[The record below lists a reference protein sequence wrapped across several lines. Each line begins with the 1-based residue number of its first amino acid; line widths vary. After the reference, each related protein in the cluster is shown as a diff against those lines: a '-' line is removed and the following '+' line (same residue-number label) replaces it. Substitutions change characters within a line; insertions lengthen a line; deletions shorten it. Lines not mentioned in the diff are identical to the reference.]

1 MIYQCWFKGH
11 LSLGY
16 FERMWLL
23 SVVVLTPVLYLVSG
37 RVLPTALSDRLHD
50 VFRQEQS
57 PTSQVLALGF
67 VGGLLVGGT
76 PFHAIFRY
84 LATVVHELGHA
95 FTAGVLGGRPKNI
108 TIAPSA
114 SGLATYQPPLGWG
127 RGRASLVSLAGYP
140 APAIASLAAVHAL
153 QQGHTMAWFFFA
165 TGTLAIAIIFLIRN
179 LWGFFWTAAI
189 TTGAY
194 FAATELPVRTLGWII
209 AGVAGYL
216 AMEGYRHSWQQ
227 MMIVKN
233 FPGAGCDAEKC
244 AVWWRVNPRGMA
256 TVHFVAVTAIGAY
269 SSYLAINPY
278 WSEIVE
284 WVQEYTK

>member
-1 MIYQCWFKGH
+1 MTKGYI
-11 LSLGY
+11 SNV
-16 FERMWLL
+16 WLL
-23 SVVVLTPVLYLVSG
+23 SLIFLVPVIYLGVG
-37 RVLPTALSDRLHD
+37 RDLPTELTDRLHD
-50 VFRQEQS
+50 VFPLDQA
-57 PTSQVLALGF
+57 PTAQGLAIAF
-67 VGGLLVGGT
+67 IAGLFVGGT

-140 APAIASLAAVHAL
+140 APAIASLAAVQAL
-153 QQGHTMAWFFFA
+153 RQGQTMSWFFFA
-165 TGTLAIAIIFLIRN
+165 TGTLAIAIVFLIRN
-179 LWGFFWTAAI
+179 LWGFFWTAAT

-194 FAATELPVRTLGWII
+194 FAATELPVKTLGWIV
-209 AGVAGYL
+209 AGIAGYL

-233 FPGAGCDAEKC
+233 FPGAGCDAERC
-244 AVWWRVNPRGMA
+244 AIWWRMNPRGVA
-256 TVHFVAVTAIGAY
+256 TMHFVAVTAISAY
-269 SSYLAINPY
+269 SSYMAINPY
-278 WSEIVE
+278 WNEIVD
-284 WVQEYTK
+284 WVQKYIE

>member
-1 MIYQCWFKGH
+1 
-11 LSLGY
+11 
-16 FERMWLL
+16 MWLL
-23 SVVVLTPVLYLVSG
+23 SVLFLAPITYLVSG
-37 RVLPTALSDRLHD
+37 RTLPSEVVDRLRD
-50 VFRQEQS
+50 VFPQDQA
-57 PTSQVLALGF
+57 PTSQGLALAF
-67 VGGLLVGGT
+67 IAGLLVGGT

-95 FTAGVLGGRPKNI
+95 FTAGILGGRPKNV

-140 APAIASLAAVHAL
+140 APAIASLAAVQAL
-153 QQGHTMAWFFFA
+153 QQGQTMSWFFFA
-165 TGTLAIAIIFLIRN
+165 TGTLAIAIVFLIRN
-179 LWGFFWTAAI
+179 LWGFFWTAA
-189 TTGAY
+189 TTTAAY
-194 FAATELPVRTLGWII
+194 FAATELPVRTLGWIV
-209 AGVAGYL
+209 AGIAGYL

-244 AVWWRVNPRGMA
+244 AVWWKVNPRGMA
-256 TVHFVAVTAIGAY
+256 TVHFIAVTAIGVY

-278 WSEIVE
+278 WSEIVD
-284 WVQEYTK
+284 WAQRYMG

>member
-1 MIYQCWFKGH
+1 
-11 LSLGY
+11 
-16 FERMWLL
+16 MWLL
-23 SVVVLTPVLYLVSG
+23 SVLFLVPVIYLVSG
-37 RVLPTALSDRLHD
+37 RDLPSELVDRLRD
-50 VFRQEQS
+50 VFPQDQS
-57 PTSQVLALGF
+57 PTSQALAVAF
-67 VGGLLVGGT
+67 IAGLFVGGT
-76 PFHAIFRY
+76 PLHAIFRY

-140 APAIASLAAVHAL
+140 APAIASLAAVRAL
-153 QQGHTMAWFFFA
+153 HQGQTVSWFFFA
-165 TGTLAIAIIFLIRN
+165 TGTLAIAIVFLIRN
-179 LWGFFWTAAI
+179 LWGFFWTAAT

-194 FAATELPVRTLGWII
+194 FAATELPATTLGWIV
-209 AGVAGYL
+209 AGIAGYL

-233 FPGAGCDAEKC
+233 YPGAGCDAEKC
-244 AVWWRVNPRGMA
+244 AIWWRVNPRGMA
-256 TVHFVAVTAIGAY
+256 TMHFIAVTAIGAY

-278 WSEIVE
+278 WNEIVD
-284 WVQEYTK
+284 WVQKYID

>member
-1 MIYQCWFKGH
+1 
-11 LSLGY
+11 
-16 FERMWLL
+16 MWLL
-23 SVVVLTPVLYLVSG
+23 SVLFLVPVTYLASG
-37 RVLPTALSDRLHD
+37 RTLPSELVNRLRD
-50 VFRQEQS
+50 VFPQDQAPS
-57 PTSQVLALGF
+57 PQGLALAF
-67 VGGLLVGGT
+67 IAGLLVGGT

-95 FTAGVLGGRPKNI
+95 FTAGILGGRPKNI

-140 APAIASLAAVHAL
+140 APAIASLAAVRAL
-153 QQGHTMAWFFFA
+153 QQGQTMSWFFFA
-165 TGTLAIAIIFLIRN
+165 TGTLAIAIVFLIRN
-179 LWGFFWTAAI
+179 WWGFLWTAASA
-189 TTGAY
+189 TGAY
-194 FAATELPVRTLGWII
+194 FAATELPVRTLGWIV
-209 AGVAGYL
+209 AGIAGYL

-244 AVWWRVNPRGMA
+244 AVWWRVSPRGMA
-256 TVHFVAVTAIGAY
+256 SIHFVAVAAIGVY

-278 WSEIVE
+278 WADIVD
-284 WVQEYTK
+284 WAQKYID